1 MAKRKCPTGCK
12 RSSKRRS
19 AKGKNCKFG
28 VSKTTGKC
36 LKNKRARKS
45 R

>member
-1 MAKRKCPTGCK
+1 MAKKRCPKGCK
-12 RSSKRRS
+12 RVRRG
-19 AKGKNCKFG
+19 KGKKCKFG

-36 LKNKRARKS
+36 LKRKRAR